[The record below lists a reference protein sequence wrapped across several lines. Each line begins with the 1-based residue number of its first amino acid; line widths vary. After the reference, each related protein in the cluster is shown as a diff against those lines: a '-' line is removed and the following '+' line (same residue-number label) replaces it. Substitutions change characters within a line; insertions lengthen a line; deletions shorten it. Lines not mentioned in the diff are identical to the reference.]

1 MTLDQ
6 LITLLPPTGL
16 ALLELVLEEA
26 AETDPGEDEIVALYR
41 AKTKSVQSGVSL
53 WGQDYHEL
61 VWSTGVAVKSVV
73 TETTP

>member
-6 LITLLPPTGL
+6 LITILPPTGL

-26 AETDPGEDEIVALYR
+26 AETDPGEDQLIDLYR
-41 AKTKSVQSGVSL
+41 AKTKAVQAGVAL

-73 TETTP
+73 AEAAP